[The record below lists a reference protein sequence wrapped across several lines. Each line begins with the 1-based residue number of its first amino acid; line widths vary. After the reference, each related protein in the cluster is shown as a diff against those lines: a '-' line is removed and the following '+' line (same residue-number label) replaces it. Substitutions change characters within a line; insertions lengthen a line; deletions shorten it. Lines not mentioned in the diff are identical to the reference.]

1 MLKMLTPVG
10 RDPKIADGISAF
22 VSSTRRESRSF
33 APIDIDSACCM
44 QQFLTEVF
52 ELSTRKSAKT
62 DTHGNSFRARHVTL
76 HPPPHIRSSRWALGS
91 GILNSMSHPS
101 IQAGVALDAIALTR
115 RLIDIE
121 SITYNECVVGEFLVE
136 FLTARGFHVETTA
149 VEQDRESRCQGKR
162 LNVYAGAAGRT
173 PDVVFSTHMDTVPP
187 FIPSSEDDEFI
198 HGRGA
203 CDAKGIIAA
212 QIAAAERLR
221 EESVNVGLL
230 FVVGEER
237 DSAGAKVAN
246 QNPRGSRFLIN
257 GEPTDNRVALASKG
271 ALRAEIRATGR
282 MAHSAYPELGESA
295 THKLIEALS
304 RVLALPLPST
314 PGIGPS
320 TLNVGTIAGG
330 RATNVIAD
338 HAEAHLLIRLVGPSE
353 PTRKAI
359 EEVIMGLATVDFTL
373 EIPFMRFR
381 DLEGLPSMVAAFTT
395 DAPWLTEWGEPLL
408 LGPGSI
414 HVAHTPHE
422 KLAKRELVEAID
434 LYTDI
439 ARRLVSGEA

>member
-1 MLKMLTPVG
+1 MSANSSSPAVAPV
-10 RDPKIADGISAF
+10 DAF
-22 VSSTRRESRSF
+22 
-33 APIDIDSACCM
+33 
-44 QQFLTEVF
+44 
-52 ELSTRKSAKT
+52 
-62 DTHGNSFRARHVTL
+62 
-76 HPPPHIRSSRWALGS
+76 
-91 GILNSMSHPS
+91 
-101 IQAGVALDAIALTR
+101 DAIQLTR

-121 SITYNECVVGEFLVE
+121 SITYNECDVGEFLAE
-136 FLTARGFHVETTA
+136 FLRSRGFAIEIMP

-162 LNVYAGAAGRT
+162 FNIYAHTAGET
-173 PDVVFSTHMDTVPP
+173 PEVVFSTHTDTVPP
-187 FIPSSEDDEFI
+187 FIPSSEDEEFI
-198 HGRGA
+198 YGRGA

-212 QIAAAERLR
+212 QIAATERLR
-221 EESVNVGLL
+221 EQGVKVGLL

-246 QNPRGSRFLIN
+246 RNPRGSRFLIN

-271 ALRAEIRATGR
+271 ALRAEIQATGR

-314 PGIGPS
+314 SGIGSS

-330 RATNVIAD
+330 RATNVVAD
-338 HAEAHLLIRLVGPSE
+338 HAEAHLLIRLVGQSE
-353 PTRKAI
+353 QTRKAI
-359 EEVIMGLATVDFTL
+359 EEAVEGLATVDFTL
-373 EIPFMRFR
+373 EIPFTRFR
-381 DLEGLPSMVAAFTT
+381 GVDGIPSMVAAFTT

-422 KLAKRELVEAID
+422 RLAKRELLEAID
-434 LYTDI
+434 LYADI